1 MGIANRG
8 IHIGCTKLYIANIFI
23 LYMFL
28 LKFITVKKNVA
39 MINNI
44 SY

>member
-23 LYMFL
+23 LYMFIEIYYGQEECSND
-28 LKFITVKKNVA
+28 K
-39 MINNI
+39 
-44 SY
+44 